1 MPNPS
6 ATLFSPEEE
15 EETWAI
21 VELMGRSRVAGRIS
35 RDTQFGTGLLM
46 LDVPYLDGFVRQFV
60 GAESAIFR
68 LTLCEEEVAR
78 SYQMDRSFEPDISLA
93 FKKFQDVQILRDAKE
108 MLSPSYDPDFS
119 VGEVDPFGTPVQD
132 SSGNTVAVV
141 YRSTI

>member
-46 LDVPYLDGFVRQFV
+46 LDVPYCQGFIRQFL
-60 GAESAIFR
+60 GSEGAIFR
-68 LTLCEEEVAR
+68 ITICDEEIAR
-78 SYQMDRSFEPDISLA
+78 ATQEARRLEPDIGLS
-93 FKKFQDVQILRDAKE
+93 FRKWQDNEIVRDTKE
-108 MLSPSYDPDFS
+108 MLSPSYEPDFS
-119 VGEVDPFGTPVQD
+119 VGEVGRSICDKAGNVVGT
-132 SSGNTVAVV
+132 V
-141 YRSTI
+141 Y